1 MDEHHFGLYRLDLLA
16 DHGPEYVR
24 LFALTSTMMSFCVTI
39 SAQQPQSTSY
49 EEMLEMIRQE
59 PGWEIDQDGNIT
71 VNGKPMRTPRKLVR
85 NEYIMVIEPLSESS
99 APNPK
104 DKKYPHN
111 IKPSKV
117 PEGITL
123 KELLSELP
131 GVQTD
136 KDGKLVTKKGKKQI
150 VGVKFNE
157 YTVYP
162 VNRNTAYTD
171 DYKLCEGTVLVQIMD
186 SKFYEEVFWLKAPD
200 NLTED
205 TAIIDIRYYPEEDV
219 EKVLLHRI
227 YG

>member
-1 MDEHHFGLYRLDLLA
+1 MRNLFRLLA
-16 DHGPEYVR
+16 M
-24 LFALTSTMMSFCVTI
+24 TSILMFFCFTI
-39 SAQQPQSTSY
+39 SAQQPQRTI
-49 EEMLEMIRQE
+49 EEETLEILRQT
-59 PGWEIDQDGNIT
+59 PGVEIDQDGNIT

-150 VGVKFNE
+150 VGMKFND

-162 VNRNTAYTD
+162 VNSNTAYTD
-171 DYKLCEGTVLVQIMD
+171 DYKLCGGTVLVQIRD
-186 SKFYEEVFWLKAPD
+186 IEFYKEAYWFKAPD
-200 NLTED
+200 NLKED
-205 TAIIDIRYYPEEDV
+205 TAIIVIVYYPEEDV